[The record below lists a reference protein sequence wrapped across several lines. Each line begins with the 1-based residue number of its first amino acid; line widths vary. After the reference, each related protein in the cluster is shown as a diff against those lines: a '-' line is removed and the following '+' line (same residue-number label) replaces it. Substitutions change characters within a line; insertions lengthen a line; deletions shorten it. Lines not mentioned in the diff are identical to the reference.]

1 MSILNNE
8 LMNKRFTPIEH
19 KTYAANMNS
28 KICYN
33 MMSYRTT
40 KQGMKDRGTE
50 GLKYQEVKEAMD

>member
-1 MSILNNE
+1 
-8 LMNKRFTPIEH
+8 
-19 KTYAANMNS
+19 MNS

-33 MMSYRTT
+33 MMSYRTTKQGMKDTMSYRTT